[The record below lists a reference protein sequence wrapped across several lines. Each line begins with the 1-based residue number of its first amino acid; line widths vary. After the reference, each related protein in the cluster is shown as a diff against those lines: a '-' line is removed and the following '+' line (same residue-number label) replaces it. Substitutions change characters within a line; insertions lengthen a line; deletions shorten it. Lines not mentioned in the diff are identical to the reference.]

1 MKYAGTVKR
10 ASCNYSIDILNIIS
24 RVRKRNY
31 INLFIVFKVLGK
43 LYDEQKNIL
52 FTIHS
57 RAIQP
62 QIVNSTTTLLV
73 RTALQTIMQCTANQY
88 VLHKKDFYRTANKYV
103 LHCKLVVLHY
113 KLLCTALQ
121 TSMYCT
127 TNYYVL
133 HCKLVCTCLT
143 LSRRISRKQRRMYTR
158 SNSALK
164 TK

>member
-10 ASCNYSIDILNIIS
+10 ASCNYSIEILNIIS

-31 INLFIVFKVLGK
+31 INLFLVFKVLGK

-103 LHCKLVVLHY
+103 LHCKLVALHY

-121 TSMYCT
+121 TSMYLF
-127 TNYYVL
+127 N
-133 HCKLVCTCLT
+133 
-143 LSRRISRKQRRMYTR
+143 IKQKNQQEAEKDVYKVELRP
-158 SNSALK
+158 
-164 TK
+164 

>member
-10 ASCNYSIDILNIIS
+10 ASCNYSIEILNIIS

-43 LYDEQKNIL
+43 LYNEQKNIL

-103 LHCKLVVLHY
+103 LHCKLVALHY

-127 TNYYVL
+127 TNYYV
-133 HCKLVCTCLT
+133 HCTTNQYVHV
-143 LSRRISRKQRRMYTR
+143 
-158 SNSALK
+158 
-164 TK
+164 